1 MATNQVMSSETT
13 DALEMQAGEIEDD
26 DPETYVDRDHH
37 ISQLKKEVALQTEL
51 TRQLERQVQLQS
63 QLDAQNAA
71 SQPKSENQKR
81 KRKKPKNRQKNVQA
95 LKRDLNWLNNKHQ
108 AKTKQNRLI
117 KIRILIK
124 KQSETCTKPNQHN
137 RMIRVILKILQFTKR
152 QRITEYG
159 KAFSHVFA

>member
-1 MATNQVMSSETT
+1 MSSETT

-71 SQPKSENQKR
+71 SQPKSVE
-81 KRKKPKNRQKNVQA
+81 PEEEEEEAEEQA
-95 LKRDLNWLNNKHQ
+95 EEWSG
-108 AKTKQNRLI
+108 
-117 KIRILIK
+117 
-124 KQSETCTKPNQHN
+124 SETRPKLAKQQTPSENEAKSTNQDSHTN
-137 RMIRVILKILQFTKR
+137 QETVRNM
-152 QRITEYG
+152 Y
-159 KAFSHVFA
+159 KAKSAQQNDPCHS